1 MIIKY
6 DVIRYDNKVIIRW
19 KKKILTQIENWTFFF
34 TYLFIFMFDVWHN
47 NTEDLKKNKAQ
58 YQFATKTIHTAVKNY
73 STPLTR
79 DIQCTLKGF

>member
-47 NTEDLKKNKAQ
+47 NTEDLKKIKLNTNLLPKPFIQ
-58 YQFATKTIHTAVKNY
+58 QLRTIQHLSQEIFNA
-73 STPLTR
+73 P
-79 DIQCTLKGF
+79 